1 MSFETNVEWL
11 GGMVRLGQSMPPHPV
26 QLANVHQKLVQCC
39 FAIILDERFGSSRTM
54 ESNHALKHV
63 DQMLQVFG
71 FLAEERMGL
80 MKNKRGTTKT
90 SLVFVC

>member
-1 MSFETNVEWL
+1 
-11 GGMVRLGQSMPPHPV
+11 
-26 QLANVHQKLVQCC
+26 
-39 FAIILDERFGSSRTM
+39 M

-63 DQMLQVFG
+63 DQMLQVFC